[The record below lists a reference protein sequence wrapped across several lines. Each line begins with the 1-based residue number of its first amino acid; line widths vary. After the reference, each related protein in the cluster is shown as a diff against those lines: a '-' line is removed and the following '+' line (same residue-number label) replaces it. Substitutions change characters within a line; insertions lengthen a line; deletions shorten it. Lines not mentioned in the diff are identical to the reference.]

1 MWCKQHRA
9 SMHRVTNLNA
19 ARFGLLLYTHKH
31 KQLCISIHIRTYEC
45 MYVCVSNSWRLSVIV
60 LIFSLWNMT
69 GGWKWWLLF
78 SQEHPGTVRG
88 IWFRYGLNLNCWI
101 QDWGFLSYQ
110 FGWTVWP
117 GLDLSIIDFGLMNK
131 ILTLSVASLRWI
143 NIGLYKILPLIYI
156 FSPNVWT
163 EWLGSCLGP
172 GFTTWLLCTGNF
184 PILWTHT
191 HAQTFF
197 NLFHTLSKFLMCKA
211 GWSNQKHR
219 YCWFRVHHPLWFT
232 HARGFS
238 GK

>member
-1 MWCKQHRA
+1 MQTAQSLHAQGNKFECSSFWFATLHTQTQTI
-9 SMHRVTNLNA
+9 M
-19 ARFGLLLYTHKH
+19 
-31 KQLCISIHIRTYEC
+31 CIYIHIRTYEC

-101 QDWGFLSYQ
+101 QDWVFLSYQ

-163 EWLGSCLGP
+163 EWLGSCVGP
-172 GFTTWLLCTGNF
+172 GFSTWLLCTGNF

>member
-1 MWCKQHRA
+1 MQTAQSLHAQGSKFECSSFLVCYFTH
-9 SMHRVTNLNA
+9 TNTNNCVYPYIYVHMNA
-19 ARFGLLLYTHKH
+19 
-31 KQLCISIHIRTYEC
+31 C
-45 MYVCVSNSWRLSVIV
+45 MYVHPTVEGYQLLCWSLVCEIWQVGGNDGSCFLKSILALCVAYDSGMALTWTVEYKIEGFF
-60 LIFSLWNMT
+60 LISLA
-69 GGWKWWLLF
+69 G
-78 SQEHPGTVRG
+78 
-88 IWFRYGLNLNCWI
+88 
-101 QDWGFLSYQ
+101 
-110 FGWTVWP
+110 VWP

-163 EWLGSCLGP
+163 EWLGSCVGP
-172 GFTTWLLCTGNF
+172 GFSTWLLCTGNF